1 MKAQKKGTKDLK
13 AKSSFLYQF
22 YQKKMI
28 VNA

>member
-13 AKSSFLYQF
+13 VKSSFFISILS
-22 YQKKMI
+22 KKMI